1 MNVFFPIHAAVVE
14 SVISA
19 PSPDVS
25 LWYQAMWI
33 SVYML
38 LLPSVQ
44 CQRACLGEKIQNL
57 TSTKPAL

>member
-1 MNVFFPIHAAVVE
+1 MVE
-14 SVISA
+14 SVIGA
-19 PSPDVS
+19 PSLDVS

-38 LLPSVQ
+38 LLPGVQ

-57 TSTKPAL
+57 TSMKAAE